1 MPPKHGQGPKG
12 DVACLHEKGSRPVR
26 VLVLATDEIAGAELI
41 DEFRHHLRGDR
52 AGADVLV
59 IVPAAER
66 TPFHHA
72 LGDVDGA
79 ALEAKKRLRTSIEG
93 LRRAGISA
101 LGEIGDS
108 DPLIA
113 AEDALLRYPAD
124 EVLIVAHAEDQARWF
139 EDGLFERAKESLD
152 PPLRMVTVRRE
163 KGDGVPH
170 LVGVEEAGPG
180 RDPAH
185 EGEHDLVLSPNLPAF
200 SRGGAVGMLVAVVG
214 TIVVIVLAA
223 TGPGSDSPG
232 GAAQILI
239 AMAVA
244 LVNMAHVVGL
254 TLLESVHY
262 RGGWQRFFRT
272 LSLVVTPVAIVA
284 NGLISLIG

>member
-1 MPPKHGQGPKG
+1 MRTTPKM
-12 DVACLHEKGSRPVR
+12 VGSRAAR
-26 VLVLATDEIAGAELI
+26 ILVLATDEIAGSELI

-52 AGADVLV
+52 AGANVLV

-66 TPFHHA
+66 TPFRHA

-79 ALEAKKRLRTSIEG
+79 ALEAKKRLRTSIDG

-163 KGDGVPH
+163 ERNGVPH
-170 LVGVEEAGPG
+170 LAGIEEAGPG
-180 RDPAH
+180 REPAR
-185 EGEHDLVLSPNLPAF
+185 EDEHDVEISSNLPAF
-200 SRGGAVGMLVAVVG
+200 SRGGLAGMVVAVIG

-223 TGPGSDSPG
+223 VGPGPDSPG

-244 LVNMAHVVGL
+244 LINMAHVVGL

-262 RGGWQRFFRT
+262 RGGWQRFFRI
-272 LSLVVTPVAIVA
+272 LSLTVTPVAIVV

>member
-1 MPPKHGQGPKG
+1 M
-12 DVACLHEKGSRPVR
+12 EKAQPLAGSRPAR
-26 VLVLATDEIAGAELI
+26 ILVLATDEIAGSELI

-59 IVPAAER
+59 VVPAAER
-66 TPFHHA
+66 TPFLHA

-79 ALEAKKRLRTSIEG
+79 AMEAKKRLRTSIEG
-93 LRRAGISA
+93 LRRAGVSA

-124 EVLIVAHAEDQARWF
+124 EVLIVAHAEDQTRWF
-139 EDGLFERAKESLD
+139 EEGLIERAKESLD
-152 PPLRMVTVRRE
+152 PPLRMVTVRRVE
-163 KGDGVPH
+163 GDGVPH
-170 LVGVEEAGPG
+170 LAGVEEAGPG
-180 RDPAH
+180 REPAPQD
-185 EGEHDLVLSPNLPAF
+185 GHDLEISSNLPVF
-200 SRGGAVGMLVAVVG
+200 SRGGLAGMAMAVIG
-214 TIVVIVLAA
+214 TIAVIVLAA
-223 TGPGSDSPG
+223 VGPGPDSTG

-262 RGGWQRFFRT
+262 RGGWQRFFRS
-272 LSLVVTPVAIVA
+272 LSLTVTPVAIVV
-284 NGLISLIG
+284 NGLISLID